1 MAITKKFIKAS
12 RRFSTTIGAGG
23 VANASATTIPLTTI
37 PAVFSNGDPI
47 EIVVDRVSTTGELT
61 TNLEETILGIV
72 SGSNIITA
80 DRGVEGTAQEH
91 GAGSVVEIKLT
102 ADMWNRFVEGILAEH
117 GDGGAHTDITADS
130 LTLASSSAP
139 APTTVGLIE
148 YDSDDDK
155 IKYGDGAAT
164 NTLATES
171 FVKNV
176 TRTIVLPAGAM
187 SPTTTG
193 GCADSAT
200 VEAGTNDVDYK
211 VLDFDKDT
219 DENAFIGPFAM
230 PDSWNGGAI
239 KAKFI
244 WTTAGTTG
252 NVIWGIKG
260 RAFANDDAIDQA
272 YGTEQTVT
280 DAFIAAG
287 DIHISDLTSDLTLA
301 GSPAGGQ
308 LVQLKVYRDAD
319 NGSDTLDADARLIA
333 VVIEYGVNS
342 NTD

>member
-23 VANASATTIPLTTI
+23 VANASVTTIPLTTI
-37 PAVFSNGDPI
+37 PAVFSDGDPI

-102 ADMWNRFVEGILAEH
+102 ADMWNRLVQGILNEH
-117 GDGGAHTDITADS
+117 NDDGSHSDVTADS
-130 LTLASSSAP
+130 LTLAGTSAP
-139 APTTVGLIE
+139 APTTQGLIK

-155 IKYGDGAAT
+155 VKYGDGAAT
-164 NTLATES
+164 KSIATED

-176 TRTIVLPAGAM
+176 TRTLTLVAAAM

-193 GCADSAT
+193 GCADVAT

-219 DENAFIGPFAM
+219 DEYAFIGPFAM
-230 PDSWNGGAI
+230 PDSWDGGAV
-239 KAKFI
+239 KARFI

-252 NVIWGIKG
+252 NVIWGIMG
-260 RAFANDDAIDQA
+260 RSFANDDAIDQA

-287 DIHISDLTSDLTLA
+287 DFHFSDYTADVTLA

-308 LVQLKVYRDAD
+308 VVQLKIHRDAD
-319 NGSDTLDADARLIA
+319 NASDTLDADARLIA